1 MTHAEFVAEYY
12 RRERKAI
19 ALAMQLDEK
28 VIKTNCS
35 VFFSDAGALVALYD
49 ENNKFM
55 YNIQIDGE
63 KLDD

>member
-1 MTHAEFVAEYY
+1 MTHDEFVAEYY

-28 VIKTNCS
+28 VTKVNCA
-35 VFFSDAGALVALYD
+35 VFFADTGALVALYD

-55 YNIQIDGE
+55 YNIQIDGD
-63 KLDD
+63 KLDE